1 MAWYAYCIGEKQAF
15 PELARHRKPVP
26 LESVFGVSGN
36 QVFLYP
42 ASDLAVVVSEH
53 NPQETLNQK
62 SGVDHARVIADCFQH
77 STVLPFRFGTIF
89 SDDESLRKSIRSNQ
103 RQFLGNID
111 KLRGKT
117 EMHLKIFVD
126 DCCAPRDRTP
136 PGGEGVGREYLS
148 NLRES
153 ASRARE
159 RQTRAR
165 AVSFQM
171 HRLFLPLDEEVSC
184 RLMDNGKMMLD
195 IAHLIDRKCVERYH
209 NKFVT
214 TSAMMRDCQMQ
225 LSGPWPPYHF
235 VHRLTRTMH
244 SPAQRRRCSCSVS
257 FGRGHGVA
265 FWNRRQC
272 WYKARQFFAH
282 QMSSSPRLEL
292 SFFQRRSS

>member
-26 LESVFGVSGN
+26 MESVLGVSGN

-42 ASDLAVVVSEH
+42 ASDLAVIVSEH

-77 STVLPFRFGTIF
+77 STVLPFRFGTVF
-89 SDDESLRKSIRSNQ
+89 NDDETLRKSIRSNQ

-126 DCCAPRDRTP
+126 DCCAKEIERHLPVDN
-136 PGGEGVGREYLS
+136 VGRAYLS
-148 NLRES
+148 NLREN
-153 ASRARE
+153 AARTRE

-171 HRLFLPLDEEVSC
+171 HRLFMPLDEEISC
-184 RLMDNGKMMLD
+184 RLTENGKMVLD
-195 IAHLIDRKCVERYH
+195 VAHLIDRKCVERYQ
-209 NKFVT
+209 NKFAT
-214 TSAMMRDCQMQ
+214 TSAMMKECQMQ

-235 VHRLTRTMH
+235 VHRLTRTSH
-244 SPAQRRRCSCSVS
+244 APAAAASDKAP
-257 FGRGHGVA
+257 VA
-265 FWNRRQC
+265 ATLQP
-272 WYKARQFFAH
+272 ALA
-282 QMSSSPRLEL
+282 
-292 SFFQRRSS
+292 

>member
-26 LESVFGVSGN
+26 LESVSGVSGN

-42 ASDLAVVVSEH
+42 ASDLAVIVSEH
-53 NPQETLNQK
+53 NPLDALSQK

-77 STVLPFRFGTIF
+77 STVLPFRFGTVF
-89 SDDESLRKSIRSNQ
+89 NDDESLRRSIRSNQ
-103 RQFLGNID
+103 RQFLSNID

-126 DCCAPRDRTP
+126 DCPSRDAGRAPADCGP
-136 PGGEGVGREYLS
+136 HGYLS
-148 NLRES
+148 SLRES
-153 ASRARE
+153 AARTRE

-184 RLMDNGKMMLD
+184 RLTENGKMALD
-195 IAHLIDRKCVERYH
+195 IAHLIDRKYVERYQ
-209 NKFVT
+209 NKFSS
-214 TSAMMRDCQMQ
+214 TSATMRQCQMQ

-235 VHRLTRTMH
+235 VHRLTRGPH
-244 SPAQRRRCSCSVS
+244 AQPAAATQAPLKQTPASVEPVL
-257 FGRGHGVA
+257 GVMEPVSTPA
-265 FWNRRQC
+265 
-272 WYKARQFFAH
+272 
-282 QMSSSPRLEL
+282 
-292 SFFQRRSS
+292 

>member
-15 PELARHRKPVP
+15 PALERHRKPVP
-26 LESVFGVSGN
+26 MEAVLGVSGN

-42 ASDLAVVVSEH
+42 ASDLAVIVSEH
-53 NPQETLNQK
+53 NPQEALNQK
-62 SGVDHARVIADCFQH
+62 SGVDHARVIADCFRH
-77 STVLPFRFGTIF
+77 STVLPFRFGTVF
-89 SDDESLRKSIRSNQ
+89 HDDEMLRKSIRSNQ

-126 DCCAPRDRTP
+126 DCCGREIEKHLDS
-136 PGGEGVGREYLS
+136 ENVGRAYLS
-148 NLRES
+148 NLREN

-184 RLMDNGKMMLD
+184 RVMENGKMLLD

-209 NKFVT
+209 NKFT
-214 TSAMMRDCQMQ
+214 STSAIMRECQMQ

-235 VHRLTRTMH
+235 VHKLTRPVHAQTPAATPVPVTALDSAE
-244 SPAQRRRCSCSVS
+244 SPVITLMEPTP
-257 FGRGHGVA
+257 A
-265 FWNRRQC
+265 FV
-272 WYKARQFFAH
+272 
-282 QMSSSPRLEL
+282 
-292 SFFQRRSS
+292 